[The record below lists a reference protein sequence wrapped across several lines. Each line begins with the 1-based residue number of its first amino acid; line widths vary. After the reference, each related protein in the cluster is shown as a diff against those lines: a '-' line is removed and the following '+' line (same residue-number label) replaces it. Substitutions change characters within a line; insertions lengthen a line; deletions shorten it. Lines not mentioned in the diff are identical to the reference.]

1 MNNSEI
7 LFLYDAVLCNPN
19 GDIDEEN
26 KPRMDYETNRNLVS
40 DVRLKRYIRD
50 YLLGKGYEIFV
61 AQLYGKTV
69 DATKRIEEF
78 LKKPELPK
86 EGDNEK
92 PGLLKEGDDLA
103 QAMRDECKK
112 EETRKKILEEMIDV
126 RMFGAVI
133 AIKAGTARGQGEQI
147 TFTGPVQFNW
157 GYSLN
162 PVTINPSASITSVF
176 AVRTGGEGAEEHG
189 TIGKDWRV
197 LYSLIAFHGVVSAKR
212 GECTKLKEED
222 ILILDN
228 VLLQSIPVEA
238 TTRSKV
244 GQTPRLLL
252 RVEYKNAETFLGDFR
267 PFVKVKGKEGELEKI
282 RSIDDYMLEVTP
294 LLEFLGENEKKI
306 EKFYVWQHSSL
317 RLAEE
322 KTMAELLAERFGQD
336 KVVQLPHDIQI

>member
-26 KPRMDYETNRNLVS
+26 RPRMDHETSRNLVS

-61 AQLYGKTV
+61 AELEGRTV
-69 DATKRIEEF
+69 DATQRIEEF
-78 LKKPELPK
+78 
-86 EGDNEK
+86 
-92 PGLLKEGDDLA
+92 
-103 QAMRDECKK
+103 CKK
-112 EETRKKILEEMIDV
+112 HGLIGERENLASAYKNEQKKDAIKRKILEEMYDV
-126 RMFGAVI
+126 RVFGAVI
-133 AIKAGTARGQGEQI
+133 PIKAGEGGREGAQE

-162 PVTINPSASITSVF
+162 PVTINPSASITSIF
-176 AVRTGGEGAEEHG
+176 AGRTRGAGAEQYG

-212 GECTKLKEED
+212 GKLTNLREED

-228 VLLQSIPVEA
+228 ALLKSIPVEA
-238 TTRSKV
+238 TTRSKI

-252 RVEYKNAETFLGDFR
+252 RVEYNDDETFLGDFR
-267 PFVKVKGKEGELEKI
+267 PFVKVKREQGELEQI
-282 RSIDDYMLEVTP
+282 RSIDDYFLEISP
-294 LLEFLGENEKKI
+294 LLELLAENNDKI
-306 EKFYVWQHSSL
+306 SKFYVWQHSSL
-317 RLAEE
+317 QLAEAKPLE
-322 KTMAELLAERFGQD
+322 ELLRNRFGED
-336 KVVQLPHDIQI
+336 KVVSLPHNIQI